1 MIGAYLLCAVLV
13 VYALPLG
20 FTLLYAWLMSTK
32 TGVRFELSFAEAS
45 RNFRHAMLF
54 GSLFGILLFP
64 VEHFFPMTP
73 AVSLYVCAQLVLLLV
88 FTNFFP
94 MTPAVSLYV
103 CAQLVLL
110 LVFTIRLSCLAVVLP
125 LGEHSTGTRLAY
137 GTLLATVILICQPAL
152 YIAWAILR

>member
-88 FTNFFP
+88 FT
-94 MTPAVSLYV
+94 
-103 CAQLVLL
+103 
-110 LVFTIRLSCLAVVLP
+110 IRLSCLAVVLP

>member
-1 MIGAYLLCAVLV
+1 MIGPYLLCAVLV

-45 RNFRHAMLF
+45 RSFRHAMLF
-54 GSLFGILLFP
+54 GALFGILLFP
-64 VEHFFPMTP
+64 VAHFFPKTP
-73 AVSLYVCAQLVLLLV
+73 AVSLYVCAQLL
-88 FTNFFP
+88 
-94 MTPAVSLYV
+94 
-103 CAQLVLL
+103 LL

-125 LGEHSTGTRLAY
+125 MGEHSTGTRLAY

>member
-88 FTNFFP
+88 FT
-94 MTPAVSLYV
+94 
-103 CAQLVLL
+103 
-110 LVFTIRLSCLAVVLP
+110 IRLSCLAVVLP

-152 YIAWAILR
+152 YIACAILR

>member
-45 RNFRHAMLF
+45 RSFRHAMLL
-54 GSLFGILLFP
+54 GALFGILLFP
-64 VEHFFPMTP
+64 VEHFFPI
-73 AVSLYVCAQLVLLLV
+73 
-88 FTNFFP
+88 
-94 MTPAVSLYV
+94 TPAVSLYV

-125 LGEHSTGTRLAY
+125 LGGYSTGTRLAY